1 MTDRK
6 SEQSPFSEFI
16 ELDQAEMQ
24 NRRQALQAMGR
35 NVGVAG
41 LVTASLLTA
50 RRAHAVSG
58 GEA

>member
-6 SEQSPFSEFI
+6 SEQSPFADFV
-16 ELDQAEMQ
+16 ELNEAEMH

-35 NVGVAG
+35 NVGVAS

-50 RRAHAVSG
+50 RRAHAVSNN
-58 GEA
+58 ES